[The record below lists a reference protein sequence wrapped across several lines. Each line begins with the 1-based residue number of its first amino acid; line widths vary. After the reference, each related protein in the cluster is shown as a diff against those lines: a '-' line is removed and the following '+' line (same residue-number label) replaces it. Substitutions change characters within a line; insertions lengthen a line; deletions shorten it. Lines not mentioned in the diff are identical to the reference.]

1 MVNGYRGQWL
11 RTRYKQS
18 DFMDGQP
25 TNQLFPPSL
34 LPLSSEDELLHKAC
48 PTHIRNIRPRC
59 HHTTPTKH
67 GCFSQISIHTVLAAR
82 QLQVGK
88 VPMALTTRW
97 VSCAVSSVILYVDLD
112 PQQQAWK
119 PTNDDLGRCRG
130 A

>member
-59 HHTTPTKH
+59 RHTTPTKH
-67 GCFSQISIHTVLAAR
+67 GCFSEISIHTVLAAR

-97 VSCAVSSVILYVDLD
+97 VSRAILLVVPHVELDL
-112 PQQQAWK
+112 QQRAGE
-119 PTNDDLGRCRG
+119 PTIDELGRFRG
-130 A
+130 